1 MVGLVSW
8 WLNRPEPVDRIQI
21 FEGVSYEC
29 QEVRQPG
36 ITGLVH
42 VVSIDLAIPGI
53 ELYTTPLDKKAVAA
67 GWQYETRWAPQL
79 VNENQLSILINGTLY
94 GTERSTALLPYD
106 WARTPQTIVSN
117 YELNQSRR
125 FDYLLWFEHDLTQHL
140 ERTSQISPLAHRLAR
155 WGISGGLLLDQGRL
169 AAHPDDDQDSRTAIG
184 VDPARKTLFLAA
196 FKSASPT
203 AVSEFLLAQGAV
215 DAIMLDGG
223 DSCCLSIGPGAQN
236 IIPRTLMY
244 PSRAIAT
251 VFGVR
256 APILHQGNR

>member
-1 MVGLVSW
+1 MVVLVSW
-8 WLNRPEPVDRIQI
+8 WLNRPKPIDRIQI

-42 VVSIDLAIPGI
+42 IVSIDLAIPGI

-79 VNENQLSILINGTLY
+79 VDENLLSILINGTLY
-94 GTERSTALLPYD
+94 GTERSIALLPNE
-106 WARTPQTIVSN
+106 WAQTPQTVVSN
-117 YELNQSRR
+117 YEFNQFRR
-125 FDYLLWFEHDLTQHL
+125 FDYLLWFEHDLTPHL
-140 ERTSQISPLAHRLAR
+140 ESTSQISPTAHRLAR
-155 WGISGGLLLDQGRL
+155 WGISGARLIDDGRL
-169 AAHPDDDQDSRTAIG
+169 AAHPNAEQDTQTAMGI
-184 VDPARKTLFLAA
+184 DPEHKTLILAV

-203 AVSEFLLAQGAV
+203 AVSEFLLEQGAV

-223 DSCCLSIGPGAQN
+223 DSSCLSIGRGAQN
-236 IIPRTLMY
+236 TIPRTLMY
-244 PSRAIAT
+244 PSRAVAT

-256 APILHQGNR
+256 APVLNQMDR